1 VRGAADSAGLKVAV
15 LGASTNPERF
25 SHRAVEMLLEYGH
38 TPLPVHPSG
47 APVKGLETKR
57 SLAELAPGV
66 DTLCVYVN
74 RDISTALERE
84 ILGLRPRRVIFNPGT
99 ENPQLEAALEA
110 AGMLIE
116 RVCTLVLLRTG
127 AF

>member
-1 VRGAADSAGLKVAV
+1 VSDFAKLKVAV

-25 SHRAVEMLLEYGH
+25 SHRAVEMLQEYGH

-47 APVKGLETKR
+47 APVRGLETKR
-57 SLAELAPGV
+57 SLGELGSGV

-74 RDISTALERE
+74 KDISTALGPE
-84 ILGLRPRRVIFNPGT
+84 ILGLAPRRVIFNPGT
-99 ENPQLEAALEA
+99 ENPALEGKLAA
-110 AGMLIE
+110 AGIVVE